1 MNLRCS
7 KCKKNKPTTGFFRD
21 RSLKRG
27 YGYQCKV
34 CRTEYKKEYDRKN
47 RVAHNARDKK
57 YYQDNKER
65 KRKVHRAYREANRV
79 KRSAHK
85 KVENALLSGRLVK
98 PKVCSTAKC
107 RNKKVE
113 AHHDDYRK
121 PLTVRWLCR
130 KCHSQ
135 HHAEHGPGKV

>member
-1 MNLRCS
+1 MNLTCS
-7 KCKKNKPTTGFFRD
+7 KCKQEKPSTEFFRE
-21 RSLKRG
+21 RALKRG
-27 YGYQCKV
+27 FAYHCKV
-34 CRTEYKKEYDRKN
+34 CKMEYKKEYDRKN
-47 RVAHNARDKK
+47 KARRSERARK
-57 YYQDNKER
+57 YYQDTKPER
-65 KRKVHRAYREANRV
+65 RRVQQAYRKANRI
-79 KRSAHK
+79 KKSAHK
-85 KVENALLSGRLVK
+85 KVENALLSGVLKR

-121 PLTVRWLCR
+121 PLTIRWLCR

>member
-7 KCKKNKPTTGFFRD
+7 KCKQEKPTTEFYRE

-27 YGYQCKV
+27 FAYQCKV
-34 CRTEYKKEYDRKN
+34 CKTEYNKKYFEKN
-47 RVAHNARDKK
+47 RVRRLAQDKK
-57 YYQDNKER
+57 YYRDNKE
-65 KRKVHRAYREANRV
+65 KKKKVHKAYREANRI

-85 KVENALLSGRLVK
+85 KVEGALRSGVLKK

-113 AHHDDYRK
+113 AHHNDYNK
-121 PLTVRWLCR
+121 PLDVIWLCR
-130 KCHSQ
+130 GCHGQ
-135 HHAEHGPGKV
+135 HHAKHGPGKV